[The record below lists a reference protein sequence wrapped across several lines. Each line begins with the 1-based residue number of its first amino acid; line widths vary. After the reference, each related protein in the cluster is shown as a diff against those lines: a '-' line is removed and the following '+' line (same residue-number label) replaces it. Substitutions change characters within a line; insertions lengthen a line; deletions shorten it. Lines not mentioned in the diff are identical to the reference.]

1 MSGTLQ
7 EAQVE
12 TLAAPPAQAA
22 AASFQPAPRGRQQ
35 LSQLE
40 AGARAVVRRIQGE
53 PDAARRLMEL
63 GLVPGTPVELV
74 RRAPMGD
81 PIELRVR
88 GAHFSLRRSEAERI
102 HVDPV

>member
-7 EAQVE
+7 EA
-12 TLAAPPAQAA
+12 LAEAPAEAMATPSGPSAT
-22 AASFQPAPRGRQQ
+22 GRQRLAQ
-35 LSQLE
+35 LPP
-40 AGARAVVRRIQGE
+40 GARAVVRRVQGD
-53 PDAARRLMEL
+53 PTAVGRLMEL

-88 GAHFSLRRSEAERI
+88 GAHFSIRRSEAERI